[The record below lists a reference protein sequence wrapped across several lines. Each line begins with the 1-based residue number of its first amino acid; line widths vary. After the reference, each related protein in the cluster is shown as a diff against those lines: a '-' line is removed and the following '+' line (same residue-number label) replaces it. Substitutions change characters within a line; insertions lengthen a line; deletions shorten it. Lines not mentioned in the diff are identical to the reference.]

1 MPNITT
7 KKFGL
12 LYPESRVHA
21 LQKNHVHMETMI
33 YDDSKCLPLQLYMY
47 FHHHPEQ
54 SAIHKGF
61 EI

>member
-1 MPNITT
+1 
-7 KKFGL
+7 
-12 LYPESRVHA
+12 
-21 LQKNHVHMETMI
+21 METMI